1 LPIRQFCDV
10 KQKTLETAR
19 NFRDTQTYNACGI
32 MEKVWDELKKIEAQ
46 AEQIQN
52 DAQDRAKKMVLLA
65 KQDAEKLVEKSK
77 TYAESESQKLYANAI
92 VEANQ
97 ERDEHL
103 KENEEA
109 AGSLKL
115 KAEKRMEKAVSTVVN
130 AVLEEI

>member
-1 LPIRQFCDV
+1 
-10 KQKTLETAR
+10 
-19 NFRDTQTYNACGI
+19 
-32 MEKVWDELKKIEAQ
+32 MERVWDELKKIEAQ

-65 KQDAEKLVEKSK
+65 KQDAEKLVENSK
-77 TYAESESQKLYANAI
+77 TYAEAESQKLYAKAL

-103 KENEEA
+103 KVNEEVV
-109 AGSLKL
+109 GSLKL
-115 KAEKRMEKAVSTVVN
+115 KAEKRMEKAVSAVVN

>member
-1 LPIRQFCDV
+1 
-10 KQKTLETAR
+10 
-19 NFRDTQTYNACGI
+19 

-65 KQDAEKLVEKSK
+65 KQDAEKLVENSK
-77 TYAESESQKLYANAI
+77 TYSEAESQKLYAKAI
-92 VEANQ
+92 EEANQ

-103 KENEEA
+103 KVNEEVV
-109 AGSLKL
+109 GRLKF

-130 AVLEEI
+130 AVLEDI